1 MQVGIAFD
9 PPEVALKKKLL
20 AFVDVLVAVDFGQ
33 EYSSSGNRETYSYH
47 KSLKLL
53 LDVHGALT
61 KALYGIDVLFISSPP
76 DQGLRFLFLL
86 NNSHSLHQC
95 LRFVQPGWS
104 WLQLYVESLF
114 NAVDGYMQSYLQVSW
129 APVLSCL
136 FNPTPR
142 FLGETYSPLTRFESE
157 FEKTYITQKQW
168 KVPDPDVRKNLS
180 LSKSFQ
186 PTQIT

>member
-76 DQGLRFLFLL
+76 EEEVQRTRRLTQYG
-86 NNSHSLHQC
+86 SH
-95 LRFVQPGWS
+95 
-104 WLQLYVESLF
+104 
-114 NAVDGYMQSYLQVSW
+114 
-129 APVLSCL
+129 
-136 FNPTPR
+136 
-142 FLGETYSPLTRFESE
+142 
-157 FEKTYITQKQW
+157 
-168 KVPDPDVRKNLS
+168 
-180 LSKSFQ
+180 
-186 PTQIT
+186 